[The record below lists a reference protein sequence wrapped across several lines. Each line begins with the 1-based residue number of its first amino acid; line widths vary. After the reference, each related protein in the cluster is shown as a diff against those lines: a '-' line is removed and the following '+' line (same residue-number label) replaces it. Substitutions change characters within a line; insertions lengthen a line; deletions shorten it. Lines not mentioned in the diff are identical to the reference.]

1 MYIVNYAGKN
11 YDWDKL
17 EQRMDADL
25 IAHIV
30 KQYGGEISRQRILE
44 EYIAL
49 YGWWV
54 TLRGVHEAKEPVFAE
69 V

>member
-17 EQRMDADL
+17 EERMDADL
-25 IAHIV
+25 IVHIV

-49 YGWWV
+49 YGWWA
-54 TLRGVHEAKEPVFAE
+54 TLKGVHEAKEPVFAE